1 MKKVEKTYRDLLE
14 FSAKVQQ
21 LGNAPQEGD
30 EIKPRVLLNRMAK
43 KVLKPLEEYEE
54 AIETLRIKHC
64 LKDKETNKIV
74 KNEKGHYD
82 FDADGTIAFIE
93 AVKQLQKTKVEISIE
108 TTLPYSELLATLPEQ
123 SKPFLQWEDVEDVL
137 SPMYEP

>member
-1 MKKVEKTYRDLLE
+1 MQKVEKTYRELLE
-14 FSAKVQQ
+14 FSQKVQQ

-54 AIETLRIKHC
+54 ALETLRIKHC
-64 LKDKETNKIV
+64 LKDSATNKIV
-74 KNEKGHYD
+74 KNEKGQYE
-82 FDADGTIAFIE
+82 FDAEGNLAFIE
-93 AVKQLQKTKVEISIE
+93 AVKNLQKTKVEISVE
-108 TTLPYSELLATLPEQ
+108 TTLPYSELLATLPVQ
-123 SKPFLQWEDVEDVL
+123 ARPYLQWEDVEDVL